1 MEDEKATPKY
11 QTFFLIATGILGI
24 MVMWIG
30 IAYFM
35 LGHMLRGITIVF
47 GDLVLVSLPS
57 LIIDDDEPDD
67 EDLDD
72 ESGYKPDNE
81 KPDNID
87 LGTEIFTMHN
97 ITVALDGMT
106 GREADATLMS
116 GGIYIEGISRRPIKY
131 SFDNISMFSSDEP
144 TEFSFAVKMQ
154 QSVTLSNVKRLHV
167 KALAE
172 AFHQHGI
179 QEVAN
184 DISEQ

>member
-35 LGHMLRGITIVF
+35 LGRMLHGLVIVF

-72 ESGYKPDNE
+72 EPGHKPDNA
-81 KPDNID
+81 KPNDID
-87 LGTEIFTMHN
+87 LGTKIFTMHN

-116 GGIYIEGISRRPIKY
+116 GGIYIEGISRRPMKY
-131 SFDNISMFSSDEP
+131 SFNNISMFSSDEP

-172 AFHQHGI
+172 AFRQHNI
-179 QEVAN
+179 QEVA
-184 DISEQ
+184 DDVSE

>member
-1 MEDEKATPKY
+1 MEDEKATPKH
-11 QTFFLIATGILGI
+11 QALFLIAIGILGLVI
-24 MVMWIG
+24 MWIG

-35 LGHMLRGITIVF
+35 LGRMLHGLVIVF

-57 LIIDDDEPDD
+57 LLIDDELDD
-67 EDLDD
+67 EDFDD
-72 ESGYKPDNE
+72 ESDNKLDNAKPND
-81 KPDNID
+81 ID
-87 LGTEIFTMHN
+87 LGTKIFMMHN

-116 GGIYIEGISRRPIKY
+116 NGIYIEGISRRSMEY
-131 SFDNISMFSSDEP
+131 SFNNISMFSSDEP

-172 AFHQHGI
+172 AFRQHGI
-179 QEVAN
+179 QEVTN
-184 DISEQ
+184 DIFEP

>member
-1 MEDEKATPKY
+1 MEDEKTTPKY
-11 QTFFLIATGILGI
+11 QTFFLITIGILGLVI
-24 MVMWIG
+24 MWIG

-35 LGHMLRGITIVF
+35 LGRMLHGLVIVF

-57 LIIDDDEPDD
+57 LLIDDEPDD

-72 ESGYKPDNE
+72 EPDHKPDNE

-87 LGTEIFTMHN
+87 LGTKIFTMHN

-154 QSVTLSNVKRLHV
+154 QSVTLSNVKRLYV

-172 AFHQHGI
+172 AFRQHNI